1 MTSDAYHKRYV
12 ALEGQYGP
20 PPHAHYAPHR
30 HKAHRGSSGCGCG
43 CGLCLRCCCCCFGC
57 FRCCICIILIFIFL
71 LVAIALA
78 LYYFLKPNIPSYN
91 VESLDVKAFDIRD
104 DNKIYSDIVVVVKAE
119 NPNEGIG
126 LEYLDNKVN
135 IMYSGSTLCSGHF
148 PPFMQPQKNTT
159 KVNVELKG
167 ESDFGTE
174 MQDHLMKDQD
184 AGKIPLL
191 ITVKVPIRI
200 VIDDMIHLRRF
211 VVKVNCSLVIDQLQ
225 PNKKPQILK
234 KDFTYGVDF

>member
-43 CGLCLRCCCCCFGC
+43 CGL
-57 FRCCICIILIFIFL
+57 
-71 LVAIALA
+71 AL
-78 LYYFLKPNIPSYN
+78 
-91 VESLDVKAFDIRD
+91 SLDVKAFDIRG

-135 IMYSGSTLCSGHF
+135 IMYSGSTLCSGNF
-148 PPFMQPQKNTT
+148 PPFLQPHKNTT
-159 KVNVELKG
+159 KVNMELKG
-167 ESDFGTE
+167 VE
-174 MQDHLMKDQD
+174 
-184 AGKIPLL
+184 
-191 ITVKVPIRI
+191 
-200 VIDDMIHLRRF
+200 
-211 VVKVNCSLVIDQLQ
+211 
-225 PNKKPQILK
+225 
-234 KDFTYGVDF
+234 